1 MNGTAS
7 KAGLPRVGFIG
18 CRLIIE
24 EPPSHAT
31 PRQSRAGHRV
41 TFRRPRSNRQDNM
54 LGVWT
59 NRDLAGTWSMA
70 ENAHRFQNGAAWPAF
85 LSGRQLSL
93 SLPFTPNN
101 IAHRGEV
108 VSNFF
113 DNLLP
118 DSDVMRRRL
127 RDKFLTGSTETF
139 GLLAAVASDGVDGVL
154 LLPHGMAA
162 DRFGRID
169 AVPFDEAGVEQAIH
183 TAITES
189 RALGQL
195 EPDDFRAS
203 IAGG

>member
-85 LSGRQLSL
+85 LSGRQLSI
-93 SLPFTPNN
+93 SLLFTPNN

-108 VSNFF
+108 ASNFF

-127 RDKFLTGSTETF
+127 RDKFSTGSTETF
-139 GLLAAVASDGVDGVL
+139 GLLAAVASNGVGAVL
-154 LLPHGMAA
+154 LLPHGMAP

-183 TAITES
+183 TAIT
-189 RALGQL
+189 
-195 EPDDFRAS
+195 
-203 IAGG
+203 